1 MSANTIGQWFS
12 FLESIKFNNKVKK
25 KILYNYTS
33 ISHFCEVIKKSFGSH
48 YDGNCDGNGSNL
60 LEKHSQESRDAN
72 KHLQNSCDHHP
83 ALELQVRH
91 NYLADTQFMQYCS
104 WSLHKLASVSIPTRA
119 VLLSS
124 RCQWRWYSETRSDW
138 AAALRIEKLTL
149 EAHKW
154 SEVWKYRLHSTSCIK
169 QLAKILTTPQPLFPF
184 FLDNFNRHS
193 QQVINNL

>member
-1 MSANTIGQWFS
+1 MSIISAEYHLHGLPCMNFFSYSIKTLGRQNTESMLQWYRKLWNILPRRGHLQQHTPTTSRGKDIKITRRMSANTIGQWFS

-104 WSLHKLASVSIPTRA
+104 
-119 VLLSS
+119 
-124 RCQWRWYSETRSDW
+124 
-138 AAALRIEKLTL
+138 
-149 EAHKW
+149 
-154 SEVWKYRLHSTSCIK
+154 
-169 QLAKILTTPQPLFPF
+169 
-184 FLDNFNRHS
+184 
-193 QQVINNL
+193 